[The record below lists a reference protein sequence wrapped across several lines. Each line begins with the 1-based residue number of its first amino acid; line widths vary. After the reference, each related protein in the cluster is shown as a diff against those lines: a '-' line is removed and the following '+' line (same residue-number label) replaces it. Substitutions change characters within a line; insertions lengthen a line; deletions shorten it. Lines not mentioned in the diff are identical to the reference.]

1 MSYVENII
9 IGGGIAGLYQGYKL
23 FKKNKKFII
32 LEKSSPISKNEI
44 HEIGRLYSI
53 KKDENIIELGAS
65 VIHSN
70 QKKIIELIKELKLED
85 DLEKIKNSKA
95 LYIYK
100 NFKSDDVKKKWRELN
115 NKLKENLNTFPINF
129 TVQDACQSLFT
140 KEEYDL
146 YSICYGEWFE
156 INLQNV
162 HVYLNELEKQG
173 QYIKFK
179 NGIQQIVIKLRELL
193 KDHILYQKEVK
204 YIHTSY
210 EFGKYNLFTTIGESN
225 NTEEFICNKLFI
237 CTSISVAQ
245 NMIYIG
251 KLKHVIKEYL
261 SLGFKRSC
269 YRLYVEFDRPL
280 NIKES
285 FIMGDFEGRW
295 SLKISDNLWLI
306 SYTDGPLSDFL
317 SKKNEKKLINN
328 WIKDINKYFLSNDDK
343 IDGKWINITS
353 KNVKNLIGGYWND
366 AYTVLDKKFY
376 AIVNDNFYGEQV
388 RELLPRNLIITCLP
402 DDLGEN
408 TSWMEGHLF

>member
-162 HVYLNELEKQG
+162 HIYFNQLEKQG
-173 QYIKFK
+173 DYMKLK
-179 NGIQQIVIKLRELL
+179 NGIQQIVTKLRDLL
-193 KDHILYQKEVK
+193 KDHIYYNNEIK
-204 YIHTSY
+204 YINNNLLLR
-210 EFGKYNLFTTIGESN
+210 FGNFVSDPERASIVRLGNFTIFTTEQK
-225 NTEEFICNKLFI
+225 EFICNKLFI
-237 CTSISVAQ
+237 CTSISVAK
-245 NMIYIG
+245 NIVYIG
-251 KLKHVIKEYL
+251 KLKNI
-261 SLGFKRSC
+261 FKC
-269 YRLYVEFDRPL
+269 
-280 NIKES
+280 N
-285 FIMGDFEGRW
+285 
-295 SLKISDNLWLI
+295 
-306 SYTDGPLSDFL
+306 
-317 SKKNEKKLINN
+317 
-328 WIKDINKYFLSNDDK
+328 YFL
-343 IDGKWINITS
+343 
-353 KNVKNLIGGYWND
+353 
-366 AYTVLDKKFY
+366 
-376 AIVNDNFYGEQV
+376 
-388 RELLPRNLIITCLP
+388 
-402 DDLGEN
+402 
-408 TSWMEGHLF
+408 